1 MKPSPEAV
9 DAAIAAYAAT
19 LIAVNERDGLP
30 DLIAALNDERPAYLS
45 ALDAAYAVDM
55 PTERERIATAIEVEI
70 ASRKQHDQAGADWH
84 VGSHFGLGLAA
95 RIARQEPTP

>member
-55 PTERERIATAIEVEI
+55 PTERERIMALVCVCPHGKERGHDHHHWSCP
-70 ASRKQHDQAGADWH
+70 ASK
-84 VGSHFGLGLAA
+84 
-95 RIARQEPTP
+95 IARQEPTP